1 MQFPLD
7 SFITRHFSRVVHGLA
22 VLQMSSNFCDS
33 EHFAFCPEIPEVML
47 RWQPLD
53 SYGLQCRAGSTG
65 TPGRAA

>member
-33 EHFAFCPEIPEVML
+33 EHFAFCPEIPEV
-47 RWQPLD
+47 
-53 SYGLQCRAGSTG
+53 C
-65 TPGRAA
+65 